1 MNTWNVQLNTCD
13 AEQEEVSDEEQE
25 PVLRS
30 KKKNKVARF
39 SDDEEEDAKLTML
52 RALVREKP
60 DDGNR
65 WGFRST
71 TENMLDGCVY
81 CLREE
86 DGRHAFDTENY
97 VDSALSCL
105 HEIAK
110 VLHATAYACP
120 KSLHTH
126 TSVYT

>member
-1 MNTWNVQLNTCD
+1 MDYNFQ
-13 AEQEEVSDEEQE
+13 EEQE

-39 SDDEEEDAKLTML
+39 SDDEEENTKLTML

-65 WGFRST
+65 WGFMST
-71 TENMLDGCVY
+71 TENMLGGCVY
-81 CLREE
+81 CLVEV
-86 DGRHAFDTENY
+86 GRLVFDSENY
-97 VDSALSCL
+97 VDEALSCL

-126 TSVYT
+126 TSVST